1 MNKPQMEIMQVLDLQ
16 TSPSPKKTGLE
27 QKKTASTPFKNKLRK
42 TGPRFTIKKNLHI
55 KPQDIRL
62 RNLEW
67 VPEAELH
74 TARDCLGITS
84 VNGRIYAIG
93 GRTSIGNDSLFQKE
107 ASLVDAY
114 DPSTKTW
121 VTKEAM
127 LYPHAGNAAAT
138 GSDDKIYS
146 FGGYIKMTENNY
158 NDPRYKILAASGSI
172 SNIVQ
177 QYDPSKNTNAWSLK
191 PPMPRERVFHA
202 AVSTAD
208 GFIYVFG
215 GYGIERTWPD
225 PSNPSEKSSQVI
237 KLNKTDKYNV
247 QTDTW
252 ADAAPM
258 QTPRSGPAA
267 VLGKDGLI
275 YVMGGLGENCQWL
288 PTVEAYN
295 PAEDSWEQK
304 TDMPTP
310 RGAFSAVIDNEG
322 KIYAI
327 GGVCE
332 HDSTDTVDIYDP
344 ASDAWETGTSILV
357 DRLSHGAVTTD
368 QNIIYVVGGSQHN
381 KSAGIKKLLSSVI
394 SSSL

>member
-16 TSPSPKKTGLE
+16 TNPSPKKTGLE
-27 QKKTASTPFKNKLRK
+27 QKKNASKSFKNKLHK
-42 TGPRFTIKKNLHI
+42 TDSGFTIKKSLHI
-55 KPQDIRL
+55 KPQNIHL

-74 TARDCLGITS
+74 IARDCLGITS
-84 VNGRIYAIG
+84 LNGRIYAIG
-93 GRTSIGNDSLFQKE
+93 GRTSTGDDSLSQKE

-121 VTKEAM
+121 VTKKAM

-138 GSDDKIYS
+138 GSNGKIYS

-158 NDPRYKILAASGSI
+158 SDPRYTIPAASGSI
-172 SNIVQ
+172 SNIAQ
-177 QYDPSKNTNAWSLK
+177 QYDPSDDTWSLK
-191 PPMPRERVFHA
+191 TPMPRERVFHA
-202 AVSTAD
+202 AVSTID

-215 GYGIERTWPD
+215 GYGIEHTWPD
-225 PSNPSEKSSQVI
+225 PSNPPEKSSQVI

-252 ADAAPM
+252 SDAAPM
-258 QTPRSGPAA
+258 PTPRSGAAA
-267 VLGKDGLI
+267 VLGKNGMI
-275 YVMGGLGENCQWL
+275 YVIGGLGENCQWL
-288 PTVEAYN
+288 PTVETYN
-295 PAEDSWEQK
+295 PATDSWEQK
-304 TDMPTP
+304 TDMPAP
-310 RGAFSAVIDNEG
+310 RGAFSAVTDNEG

-344 ASDAWETGTSILV
+344 VSDSWETGASIPV

-381 KSAGIKKLLSSVI
+381 KSAGTKKLLSSVI
-394 SSSL
+394 SSTL